1 MSGHGKKKGLS
12 ASGRTSTGG
21 ISERGVNLILEKF
34 ATTLFYN
41 DMSLKRVFECFDI
54 DKDHT
59 ISKNEFI
66 YGMNQLQLGLTIF
79 EI

>member
-1 MSGHGKKKGLS
+1 MFLDKVEHDQQTKSS
-12 ASGRTSTGG
+12 FSRG
-21 ISERGVNLILEKF
+21 ISERGINLILEKF

-54 DKDHT
+54 DKDGS

-66 YGMNQLQLGLTIF
+66 YGMNQLQLGLSIF
-79 EI
+79 EIT